1 MMDGRMP
8 LSDLFQKL
16 LSALLRVSFYA
27 GGAAYIDFLST
38 QNPDLVR
45 DLPKL
50 FAQMMGQQALCE

>member
-1 MMDGRMP
+1 MP

-16 LSALLRVSFYA
+16 LSTLLRVSFYA

-45 DLPKL
+45 DQPKL
-50 FAQMMGQQALCE
+50 LAQMMGQQALCE